1 MIPVQPIAPIV
12 QETPS
17 KASTLSVPP
26 SQPASPAVE
35 VTPSH
40 PSIVGAAASA
50 KLNAVTVKPGDS
62 LWKLAQENL
71 GKGLR
76 WHDLLAV
83 NPAIVDANHIVAG
96 SQIFLPAIASRF
108 RTATR
113 IIVQKGDTLTAIA
126 YAQFGHASYWS
137 CIEGANPAIRDAN
150 VIYKGQSLLIPGS
163 CKP

>member
-1 MIPVQPIAPIV
+1 VGVAP
-12 QETPS
+12 S
-17 KASTLSVPP
+17 R
-26 SQPASPAVE
+26 
-35 VTPSH
+35 
-40 PSIVGAAASA
+40 PSIVGAAVPA
-50 KLNAVTVKPGDS
+50 KQNVVTVKPGDS

-71 GKGLR
+71 SKGLR
-76 WHDLLAV
+76 WHDLLAA

-96 SQIFLPAIASRF
+96 SQIFLPAIASGF

-137 CIEGANPAIRDAN
+137 CIAEANPAIRDAN
-150 VIYKGQSLLIPGS
+150 VIYKGQSLLVPVS

>member
-1 MIPVQPIAPIV
+1 
-12 QETPS
+12 
-17 KASTLSVPP
+17 
-26 SQPASPAVE
+26 
-35 VTPSH
+35 
-40 PSIVGAAASA
+40 
-50 KLNAVTVKPGDS
+50 VKPGDS

-83 NPAIVDANHIVAG
+83 NPAIVDANYIVAG

-113 IIVQKGDTLTAIA
+113 VIVQKGDTLTAIA
-126 YAQFGHASYWS
+126 HAQFGRASYWS
-137 CIEGANPAIRDAN
+137 CIAHANPAIRDAN
-150 VIYKGQSLLIPGS
+150 VIFEGQELLLPAN